1 MGENKTKTKAAM
13 LDELESIKGLLLEED
28 DIPILQEV
36 IENKDA
42 SEETLQEEDSLEE
55 LPSPKSLTLPTSSS
69 MQNPANLSTTSNAN
83 RATTN
88 AALTNTAVKSAAE
101 NKQIYEE
108 QQDFFNS
115 ALSNDEDNTFHA
127 EAGKE
132 LMDTLGELEKHTADV
147 AANKF
152 SMDINKSGAR
162 ASLAKATGENPFLP
176 QHIRARLHGN
186 NPPPLFENATAQKIA
201 SASVPTRQLGNTF
214 SPSGISFGNEKIN
227 GHQKDIIDSIIE
239 KMMPE
244 LEKELRNRLEIMT
257 KNLLDELDR

>member
-13 LDELESIKGLLLEED
+13 LNELESIKGLLLEED

-36 IENKDA
+36 IENKDTP
-42 SEETLQEEDSLEE
+42 EE
-55 LPSPKSLTLPTSSS
+55 SPAPESPA
-69 MQNPANLSTTSNAN
+69 MQNSASPAHTTSNADRTTAN
-83 RATTN
+83 PTLATATS
-88 AALTNTAVKSAAE
+88 AALKSTGE
-101 NKQIYEE
+101 NKAVYEE

-115 ALSNDEDNTFHA
+115 ALSADNNETFHA
-127 EAGKE
+127 KAGKE

-152 SMDINKSGAR
+152 STDINKIGSR

-186 NPPPLFENATAQKIA
+186 NPPPLFENETAQKI
-201 SASVPTRQLGNTF
+201 STTTVPTRQLGNTF
-214 SPSGISFGNEKIN
+214 SMSNISFGHEKTSS
-227 GHQKDIIDSIIE
+227 HQKDIIDSIVE

>member
-36 IENKDA
+36 IENKDTPEA
-42 SEETLQEEDSLEE
+42 S
-55 LPSPKSLTLPTSSS
+55 PAPKSPTMQMPTTSPEHSPASSNS
-69 MQNPANLSTTSNAN
+69 TSNAN
-83 RATTN
+83 RA
-88 AALTNTAVKSAAE
+88 AANSTSKNTAE
-101 NKQIYEE
+101 NKATYEE

-115 ALSNDEDNTFHA
+115 ALAADDNENFHA
-127 EAGKE
+127 ETDKE

-152 SMDINKSGAR
+152 SIDVNKISGR
-162 ASLAKATGENPFLP
+162 SSLAKATGENPFLP

-186 NPPPLFENATAQKIA
+186 NPPPLFENETAHKI
-201 SASVPTRQLGNTF
+201 STTSVPTRQLGNTF
-214 SPSGISFGNEKIN
+214 SSSSISFGNEKISN
-227 GHQKDIIDSIIE
+227 HHKDIVDSIVQ

-257 KNLLDELDR
+257 KNLLDELNK